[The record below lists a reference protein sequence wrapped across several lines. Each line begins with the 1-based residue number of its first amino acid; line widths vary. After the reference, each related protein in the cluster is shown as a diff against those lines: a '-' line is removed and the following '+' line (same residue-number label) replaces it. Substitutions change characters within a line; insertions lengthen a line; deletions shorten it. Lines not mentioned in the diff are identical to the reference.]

1 MTSYQ
6 NMGKFDGGIFGGGA
20 IPGGALPVMD
30 EAGIASGQAFL
41 VSELEKRDP
50 LIRKPLSSITYPRD
64 IPVSVGGKPD
74 GRRPDGGKSKSGRR
88 FQSGKPWRPG
98 PKGGGR

>member
-41 VSELEKRDP
+41 VSELESATR
-50 LIRKPLSSITYPRD
+50 LSASL
-64 IPVSVGGKPD
+64 
-74 GRRPDGGKSKSGRR
+74 
-88 FQSGKPWRPG
+88 
-98 PKGGGR
+98 

>member
-41 VSELEKRDP
+41 DRSWKSATR
-50 LIRKPLSSITYPRD
+50 LSASR
-64 IPVSVGGKPD
+64 
-74 GRRPDGGKSKSGRR
+74 
-88 FQSGKPWRPG
+88 
-98 PKGGGR
+98 

>member
-30 EAGIASGQAFL
+30 EAGIASGQAFWYR
-41 VSELEKRDP
+41 SWKSATR
-50 LIRKPLSSITYPRD
+50 LSASL
-64 IPVSVGGKPD
+64 
-74 GRRPDGGKSKSGRR
+74 
-88 FQSGKPWRPG
+88 
-98 PKGGGR
+98 